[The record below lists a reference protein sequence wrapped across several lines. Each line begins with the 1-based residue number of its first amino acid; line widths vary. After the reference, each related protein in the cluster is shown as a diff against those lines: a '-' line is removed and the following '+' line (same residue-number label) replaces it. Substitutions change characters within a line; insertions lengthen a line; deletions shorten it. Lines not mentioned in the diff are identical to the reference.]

1 MIFSTGNAPCQW
13 EISSKVDSS
22 VRQINNEIKGNLLL
36 WQIPW
41 NAYLPLF
48 SRRIADSTVAAKW
61 QNRFCNKLFGWR
73 FWVVGSIFHFPCP
86 LLPTTLFPISFFKEL
101 AFPSIICSEVHSL
114 FNELSPQ
121 LCNPPGFYMLVLK
134 AKEIKLPQNR
144 KLKPWV
150 CVFVRSNMPPFASSH
165 LLSNDTWT
173 LLIDPRRLSRVD
185 TGRRRSGLW
194 ASGSGGRRARVDT
207 HICKCLLALRSGEC
221 PQVCRDLTYINSE
234 MRSSQ
239 RRGILQ
245 EVGSKGLLMRR
256 VQYPVTYPTRGKQR
270 QLGFHT
276 LSSVPPD
283 DLHM

>member
-1 MIFSTGNAPCQW
+1 MNWAPNYAIHRVFTCWCLRPKRLNSHRTGSWNPGCACLRVPTCLHLQW
-13 EISSKVDSS
+13 HRVEK
-22 VRQINNEIKGNLLL
+22 R
-36 WQIPW
+36 
-41 NAYLPLF
+41 
-48 SRRIADSTVAAKW
+48 
-61 QNRFCNKLFGWR
+61 
-73 FWVVGSIFHFPCP
+73 
-86 LLPTTLFPISFFKEL
+86 
-101 AFPSIICSEVHSL
+101 
-114 FNELSPQ
+114 SP
-121 LCNPPGFYMLVLK
+121 
-134 AKEIKLPQNR
+134 
-144 KLKPWV
+144 
-150 CVFVRSNMPPFASSH
+150 H

-207 HICKCLLALRSGEC
+207 HICKCLLALHSGEC
-221 PQVCRDLTYINSE
+221 PRVCRDLTYINSE